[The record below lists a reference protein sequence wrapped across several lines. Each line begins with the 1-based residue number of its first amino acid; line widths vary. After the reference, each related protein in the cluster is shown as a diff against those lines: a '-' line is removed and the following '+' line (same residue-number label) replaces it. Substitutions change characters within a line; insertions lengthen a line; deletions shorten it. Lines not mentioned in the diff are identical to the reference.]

1 MMKFLI
7 ASSPRFAGPNTIF
20 PDLEVIISNN
30 QQTQNNAILGEREDD
45 NIHLLSHI
53 RIILNQIS

>member
-20 PDLEVIISNN
+20 PDLKVIISNN

-45 NIHLLSHI
+45 FHLLSHT
-53 RIILNQIS
+53 RIILNQTS